1 MEGIIEGEGSPGGR
15 VHSRRGGA
23 RGRMVSGSN
32 EQRPQRHSKE
42 DQNLRQI
49 KEVVER
55 RHQRKKKSGRKRKKK
70 TELRGGRQG
79 ECKAP
84 EVDSAIQEQNVE

>member
-1 MEGIIEGEGSPGGR
+1 
-15 VHSRRGGA
+15 
-23 RGRMVSGSN
+23 MVSGSN

-55 RHQRKKKSGRKRKKK
+55 RHQRKKKSGRKRKKE
-70 TELRGGRQG
+70 TELGGGRQG
-79 ECKAP
+79 ESKAP